1 MPNFKVELLPHQKKL
16 LESTASIAG
25 IYAGR
30 GSGKSIAISWLVA
43 ILLLQNKKAI
53 VFSTN
58 FKQLSLVL
66 IPEIKSRL
74 QHLGVEFRHDKMTN
88 SIYARNGAVHLFSY
102 ENADAVRGLTEIE
115 YLICDE
121 IALAPNDLLAIA
133 APCLRGNF
141 EPKIRFASSP
151 RAGSFWNT
159 WIKEGMQAGSIE
171 VYRASMMD
179 NKFLSQASIE
189 IQMKAI
195 TDESLRRQEI
205 YGEILDDVIENC
217 IVNITDF
224 VTQSQGDDRH
234 FVAGIDFARMG
245 NDCTSI
251 VVRNSFEIIEIVNL
265 NKADTNEIVS
275 VYRRLDNKYHF
286 ENTYLDATG
295 GYDIGFYDTLKDQYN
310 LTEVNFAGKS
320 PDQNCNNARTF
331 MYNNLANA
339 VKDGFF
345 VNTIKYKEIFDALKV
360 TSYII
365 NNQGKKALVPKDEIK
380 AIIGHS
386 PDALDSLA
394 LSFYGSNDITEIK
407 VTPELQQQLI
417 NTLFR

>member
-1 MPNFKVELLPHQKKL
+1 MPNFKVELLPHQKKM
-16 LESTASIAG
+16 LESQAPIAG

-66 IPEIKSRL
+66 IPEIKARL
-74 QHLGVEFRHDKMTN
+74 QHLGIEFRHDKMTN
-88 SIYARNGAVHLFSY
+88 SIYAKEGVVHLFSY
-102 ENADAVRGLTEIE
+102 ENADSVRGLTEIE

-133 APCLRGNF
+133 APCLRGKF

-159 WIKEGMQAGSIE
+159 WIKEGMQSGSIE
-171 VYRASMMD
+171 VFTASMMD

-224 VTQSQGDDRH
+224 VTERQGDDRV
-234 FVAGIDFARMG
+234 FYAGIDFARMG

-251 VVRNSFEIIEIVNL
+251 VVRNGYEIIEIVNL
-265 NKADTNEIVS
+265 HKADTNEIAS

-286 ENTYLDATG
+286 AHTYLDATG
-295 GYDIGFYDTLKDQYN
+295 GYDIGFYDLLKDQYD

-320 PDQNCNNARTF
+320 PDQNCSNARTY
-331 MYNNLANA
+331 MYDNLANA
-339 VKDGFF
+339 IREGFF
-345 VNTIKYKEIFDALKV
+345 INTLKYKEIYDALKV

-365 NNQGKKALVPKDEIK
+365 NGQGKKALVPKDEIK

-386 PDALDSLA
+386 PDALDALA
-394 LSFYGSNDITEIK
+394 LSFYGSSVLAEVK
-407 VTPELQQQLI
+407 VTPQLQQHLI
-417 NTLFR
+417 NSLFR

>member
-1 MPNFKVELLPHQKKL
+1 ML
-16 LESTASIAG
+16 
-25 IYAGR
+25 
-30 GSGKSIAISWLVA
+30 GSA
-43 ILLLQNKKAI
+43 
-53 VFSTN
+53 
-58 FKQLSLVL
+58 
-66 IPEIKSRL
+66 
-74 QHLGVEFRHDKMTN
+74 
-88 SIYARNGAVHLFSY
+88 
-102 ENADAVRGLTEIE
+102 
-115 YLICDE
+115 
-121 IALAPNDLLAIA
+121 
-133 APCLRGNF
+133 
-141 EPKIRFASSP
+141 
-151 RAGSFWNT
+151 WNT
-159 WIKEGMQAGSIE
+159 WIKEGLLTGSIE

-189 IQMKAI
+189 LQMKAI

-205 YGEILDDVIENC
+205 YGEILEDVIENC
-217 IVNITDF
+217 IVSITDF

-245 NDCTSI
+245 NDSTSI

-275 VYRRLDNKYHF
+275 VYRRLDNTYHF
-286 ENTYLDATG
+286 ENTYLDSTG

-310 LTEVNFAGKS
+310 LTEVNFASKS
-320 PDQNCNNARTF
+320 PDQTCNNARTF

-339 VKDGFF
+339 IKDGFF
-345 VNTIKYKEIFDALKV
+345 VNTLKYKEIFDALKV
-360 TSYII
+360 TSYVI
-365 NNQGKKALVPKDEIK
+365 NSQGKKALVPKEEIK

-394 LSFYGSNDITEIK
+394 LSFYGSFDTMEIK

>member
-66 IPEIKSRL
+66 IPEIKARL
-74 QHLGVEFRHDKMTN
+74 QYLGVEFKHDKMTN
-88 SIYARNGAVHLFSY
+88 SIYARDGAVHLFSY

-121 IALAPNDLLAIA
+121 IALAPNDLLATA
-133 APCLRGNF
+133 APCLRGKF

-151 RAGSFWNT
+151 RAGSFWNK
-159 WIKEGMQAGSIE
+159 WIKEGIQTCSIE
-171 VYRASMMD
+171 VYHASMMD

-345 VNTIKYKEIFDALKV
+345 VNTLKYKE
-360 TSYII
+360 
-365 NNQGKKALVPKDEIK
+365 
-380 AIIGHS
+380 
-386 PDALDSLA
+386 
-394 LSFYGSNDITEIK
+394 
-407 VTPELQQQLI
+407 
-417 NTLFR
+417 

>member
-1 MPNFKVELLPHQKKL
+1 ML
-16 LESTASIAG
+16 
-25 IYAGR
+25 
-30 GSGKSIAISWLVA
+30 GSA
-43 ILLLQNKKAI
+43 
-53 VFSTN
+53 
-58 FKQLSLVL
+58 
-66 IPEIKSRL
+66 
-74 QHLGVEFRHDKMTN
+74 
-88 SIYARNGAVHLFSY
+88 
-102 ENADAVRGLTEIE
+102 
-115 YLICDE
+115 
-121 IALAPNDLLAIA
+121 
-133 APCLRGNF
+133 
-141 EPKIRFASSP
+141 
-151 RAGSFWNT
+151 WNT
-159 WIKEGMQAGSIE
+159 WIKEGLQNGSIE

-189 IQMKAI
+189 LQMKAI

-217 IVNITDF
+217 IVSITDF

-234 FVAGIDFARMG
+234 FVAGVDFARMG
-245 NDCTSI
+245 NDSTTI

-286 ENTYLDATG
+286 ENTYLDSTG

-310 LTEVNFAGKS
+310 LTEVNFASKS
-320 PDQNCNNARTF
+320 PDQTCNNARTF

-339 VKDGFF
+339 IKDGFF
-345 VNTIKYKEIFDALKV
+345 VNSIKYKEIFDALKV

-365 NNQGKKALVPKDEIK
+365 NSQGKKALVPKEEIK

-386 PDALDSLA
+386 PDELDSLA
-394 LSFYGSNDITEIK
+394 LSFYGSYDSMEIK

-417 NTLFR
+417 NSLFR

>member
-1 MPNFKVELLPHQKKL
+1 MPNFKVELLQHQKKL
-16 LESTASIAG
+16 LESTAPIAG

-58 FKQLSLVL
+58 FKQLALVL
-66 IPEIKSRL
+66 IPEIKARL
-74 QHLGVEFRHDKMTN
+74 DHLGVEYRHDKMTN
-88 SIYARNGAVHLFSY
+88 SIYANKGVVHLFSY

-133 APCLRGNF
+133 GPCCRGKF

-151 RAGSFWNT
+151 RAGSSWNK
-159 WIKEGMQAGSIE
+159 WIKEGMQNGTIE
-171 VYRASMMD
+171 VFTATMMD

-189 IQMKAI
+189 IQMQAI
-195 TDESLRRQEI
+195 TDETLRRQEI

-224 VTQSQGDDRH
+224 VTQSQGIGRTYYC
-234 FVAGIDFARMG
+234 GLDFARMG
-245 NDCTSI
+245 NDSTSI
-251 VVRNSFEIIEIVNL
+251 VVRNEYEIVEIINL
-265 NKADTNEIVS
+265 QKADTNEIAS
-275 VYRRLDNKYHF
+275 VYRRLDNTYHF
-286 ENTYLDATG
+286 KNTYLDATG
-295 GYDIGFYDTLKDQYN
+295 GYHVGFYDMLKDQYN

-320 PDQNCNNARTF
+320 LDEHCNNARTY
-331 MYNNLANA
+331 MYDSLAKA
-339 VKDGFF
+339 IKDGFYI
-345 VNTIKYKEIFDALKV
+345 NTTKYKDLFEALKV
-360 TSYII
+360 TSYIV

-386 PDALDSLA
+386 PDELDALA
-394 LSFYGSNDITEIK
+394 LSFYGSNDSSYMTIT
-407 VTPELQQQLI
+407 PAMQQQYI
-417 NTLFR
+417 NMFFR